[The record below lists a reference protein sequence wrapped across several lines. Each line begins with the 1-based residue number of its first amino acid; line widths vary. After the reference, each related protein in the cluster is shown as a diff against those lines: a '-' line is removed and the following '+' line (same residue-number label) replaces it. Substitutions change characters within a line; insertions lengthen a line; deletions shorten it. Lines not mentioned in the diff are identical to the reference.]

1 MIPRGSCEILNLEAS
16 SPRRGNGSTVVTE
29 EDSSL
34 RLSSKS
40 NGEEKKKKRKGEK
53 YVVPRN
59 FEKLIYGVI
68 LKKMRK
74 TLTIRQEYV
83 LSNNTMYNFV
93 IKIAHQFEKTISKSY
108 YVKAD
113 SQFGINS
120 NNYKNY
126 SISFKVEKRIDL
138 MSDEPIKFEEE
149 SKLLI

>member
-1 MIPRGSCEILNLEAS
+1 MIPRGSGEILNIENAS

-34 RLSSKS
+34 RMSSKS
-40 NGEEKKKKRKGEK
+40 NGGESKKKKKGEK
-53 YVVPRN
+53 YVAPRN

-93 IKIAHQFEKTISKSY
+93 IKIAHQFDKSVSK
-108 YVKAD
+108 
-113 SQFGINS
+113 
-120 NNYKNY
+120 
-126 SISFKVEKRIDL
+126 
-138 MSDEPIKFEEE
+138 
-149 SKLLI
+149 